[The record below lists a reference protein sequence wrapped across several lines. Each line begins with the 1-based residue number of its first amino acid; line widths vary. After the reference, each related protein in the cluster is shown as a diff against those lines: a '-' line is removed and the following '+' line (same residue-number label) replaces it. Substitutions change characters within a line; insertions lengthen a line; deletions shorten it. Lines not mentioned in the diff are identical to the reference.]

1 MLVLDAKD
9 LDLAALDHRLAG
21 YLVPLV
27 LFDTLWRLAY
37 RLAELRRHPMPAVGR
52 YMKKI
57 ADY

>member
-27 LFDTLWRLAY
+27 LFGLGISGAWVVAALAVDFIPP
-37 RLAELRRHPMPAVGR
+37 LFLVS
-52 YMKKI
+52 
-57 ADY
+57 